1 MFSKLFTTH
10 TEMGCTSNVLI
21 CISLATMYVGSLYVW
36 RNTHGRDH
44 PSTIKK
50 RFLSVFLMSFV
61 SATVVYVF
69 TDKLYFGCDVTYWSL
84 MGIRLSG
91 LVQATILPL
100 FLTMV
105 LFLGPMSLHY
115 NEGLY
120 QRFFDLKM
128 WLYCL
133 TNVVWLR
140 NHVIAPFFEEFTFRA
155 CMLPILVPC
164 FGSKNSVIL
173 CPFFFGIAHLHLL
186 NEKLAHGAK
195 FKAAIL
201 QSLFQFSYTTVFGA
215 YSTYLFLRT
224 GHVAAPV
231 IVHAFCNHMGFPDFG
246 QLFTIE
252 RPKQSVLMVCF
263 VAGLVTWMLLLKPL
277 TEPQIYNNM
286 LYWPTT

>member
-173 CPFFFGIAHLHLL
+173 CPFFFGI
-186 NEKLAHGAK
+186 
-195 FKAAIL
+195 
-201 QSLFQFSYTTVFGA
+201 
-215 YSTYLFLRT
+215 

>member
-69 TDKLYFGCDVTYWSL
+69 TDKLYFGC
-84 MGIRLSG
+84 
-91 LVQATILPL
+91 
-100 FLTMV
+100 V